1 MPPLP
6 APQHCPDPADP
17 ALLAHL
23 AHSAVM
29 PARRQWLQRSGRGLA
44 AAGLAALAPGVL
56 RAEPDHTGGDPLG
69 SMQWPQIRRKFT
81 GQEALQFNP
90 EILVQG
96 PPFAEDAMNVPL
108 QVDARAL
115 LRQGHEIDR
124 IVLVADRNPV
134 QQIASFMPH
143 QARPVLAL
151 RFRLEQGSAV
161 RALVRTRAGAWQV
174 GQTWINAAGGGCT
187 VPGATRTD
195 GSWARTLNQ
204 VQARLFSNL
213 GNSDGARL
221 RVRIMHPMDTGL
233 VAGVPAF
240 HLEELE
246 LRDAADRLWW
256 RLELHEPVAENPL
269 LTFELDQRPPGRL
282 WLQGRDNNGNLIR
295 HEVQA

>member
-6 APQHCPDPADP
+6 APQQHPDPADP
-17 ALLAHL
+17 SRL
-23 AHSAVM
+23 AHSAAL

-44 AAGLAALAPGVL
+44 AVGMAALAPGVL

-134 QQIASFMPH
+134 Q
-143 QARPVLAL
+143 
-151 RFRLEQGSAV
+151 
-161 RALVRTRAGAWQV
+161 
-174 GQTWINAAGGGCT
+174 
-187 VPGATRTD
+187 
-195 GSWARTLNQ
+195 
-204 VQARLFSNL
+204 
-213 GNSDGARL
+213 
-221 RVRIMHPMDTGL
+221 
-233 VAGVPAF
+233 
-240 HLEELE
+240 
-246 LRDAADRLWW
+246 
-256 RLELHEPVAENPL
+256 
-269 LTFELDQRPPGRL
+269 
-282 WLQGRDNNGNLIR
+282 
-295 HEVQA
+295 